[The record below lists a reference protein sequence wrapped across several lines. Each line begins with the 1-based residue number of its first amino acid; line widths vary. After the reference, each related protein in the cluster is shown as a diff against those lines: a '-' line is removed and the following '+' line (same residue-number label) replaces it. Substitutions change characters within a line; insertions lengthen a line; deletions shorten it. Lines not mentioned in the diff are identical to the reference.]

1 MEHKIQRPKDIIIE
15 NLLLKKKICVGSNIY
30 NYPIKYLNDSLI
42 IQTPILTMPFGK
54 YSYGYN
60 SYIDSSFIN
69 DIVDKDMACFKDV
82 ITKINNKVIKYIS
95 KYNKKLK
102 FINSIK
108 KSNDVYSDRMRLN
121 IQEDI
126 LVFNEKKDLVNQEY
140 LKAKAYVKF
149 LITPN
154 NIWQNEEKYGIT
166 WTILQAKVYPQTIL
180 NTYSFLDD
188 KEDKPSNSNVYKS
201 HPQYQKYFKMISC
214 GVPKQAV
221 QHKMVLENLDPNVLD
236 GKSIS
241 INKPEK
247 KKKINNLNNSL
258 GNMFASKLSGPK
270 INIMNEIKLAKLK
283 KANKKDK
290 ILKEVK
296 ESNSYTPPSLTQILE
311 MKKNL
316 NKIK

>member
-1 MEHKIQRPKDIIIE
+1 MRW
-15 NLLLKKKICVGSNIY
+15 
-30 NYPIKYLNDSLI
+30 
-42 IQTPILTMPFGK
+42 
-54 YSYGYN
+54 
-60 SYIDSSFIN
+60 
-69 DIVDKDMACFKDV
+69 VD
-82 ITKINNKVIKYIS
+82 N
-95 KYNKKLK
+95 
-102 FINSIK
+102 
-108 KSNDVYSDRMRLN
+108 
-121 IQEDI
+121 
-126 LVFNEKKDLVNQEY
+126 
-140 LKAKAYVKF
+140 
-149 LITPN
+149 
-154 NIWQNEEKYGIT
+154 
-166 WTILQAKVYPQTIL
+166 
-180 NTYSFLDD
+180 
-188 KEDKPSNSNVYKS
+188 
-201 HPQYQKYFKMISC
+201 QKYFKMISC

-247 KKKINNLNNSL
+247 KKKINNLNNLNNSL

-311 MKKNL
+311 MKNKL